1 MTKREWLIAA
11 GLAALIVAAFLAGI
25 DLIGMLAATFAFVLF
40 LPQAVRAWRL
50 RNDGEAMSGL
60 SLIGFI
66 MLLANSI
73 AWLLYGIGLS
83 APWIIVPNSLNIP
96 VSLFMIGL
104 IIRSRKRLDTVA

>member
-1 MTKREWLIAA
+1 
-11 GLAALIVAAFLAGI
+11 
-25 DLIGMLAATFAFVLF
+25 MLAATFAFVLF

-60 SLIGFI
+60 SLVGFI

-83 APWIIVPNSLNIP
+83 ALWIIVPNSLNIP
-96 VSLFMIGL
+96 VSLFMVAL
-104 IIRSRKRLDTVA
+104 ILRARKRAARSL